1 MDGNR
6 EAGERC
12 VEVARA
18 ALAAGD
24 KERAL
29 RFLHKAQ
36 RLYPSPEVASLL
48 AQVASS
54 QAEKAGQAEGRG
66 GAAAG
71 AGAARNAEGAGE
83 GGRREGA
90 GAGPSSRAG
99 GEEGGADGSGTRQRS
114 RGQGSREAEVG
125 AVDERRWEAR
135 GGEAGGQIEENSQ
148 KSPCLSCSLLRNPA
162 FIRHASYPPPLF
174 SPARPSSSRPDSSA
188 PCTYERACPRT
199 QQGEGAPAT
208 AEQAQLVAR
217 ILRTSCYYEV
227 LDLPQTLPPSS
238 PPPPP
243 PLPHSFPP
251 PPSSP
256 SLSPLPPLLPRP
268 PSSPP
273 RSPPPHPPCSQQSEG
288 APATAEQAQL
298 VARILR
304 TSCYYEVLEL
314 PKGAAEDDVKKA
326 YRKLS
331 LKVHPDKNKAKGA
344 EEAFKVVSRAFKCLT
359 DADLRANYDRYG
371 HEDPQHLLRQRQ
383 QRQRQQYAGGF
394 GGGPRMYTS
403 FFDDDDFDPN
413 DIFNAFFGVHP
424 AHAQAFRAH
433 MHQQRMHQ
441 RHQQQHRR
449 QQQQEGQ
456 QGGATVNPIFLMQLL
471 PIILFLAYNLLPSP
485 EALYRLRR
493 DDVYSE
499 QHVTRVLSVP
509 YFVKT
514 EPDFATTYPAGSKD
528 RIKIENSVEADHRER
543 VETMCH
549 NERVQQAHFYKW
561 GQVQRAR
568 AMHMPNCEELK
579 RIRTLVYG

>member
-29 RFLHKAQ
+29 RFLQKAQ

-54 QAEKAGQAEGRG
+54 QAEKAGQAEGAG

-83 GGRREGA
+83 GGRRESA

-99 GEEGGADGSGTRQRS
+99 GEQGGADGSGTRQRS
-114 RGQGSREAEVG
+114 RGQGSRESE
-125 AVDERRWEAR
+125 
-135 GGEAGGQIEENSQ
+135 
-148 KSPCLSCSLLRNPA
+148 
-162 FIRHASYPPPLF
+162 
-174 SPARPSSSRPDSSA
+174 
-188 PCTYERACPRT
+188 
-199 QQGEGAPAT
+199 QGEGTPAT
-208 AEQAQLVAR
+208 AEQV
-217 ILRTSCYYEV
+217 
-227 LDLPQTLPPSS
+227 
-238 PPPPP
+238 
-243 PLPHSFPP
+243 
-251 PPSSP
+251 
-256 SLSPLPPLLPRP
+256 
-268 PSSPP
+268 
-273 RSPPPHPPCSQQSEG
+273 
-288 APATAEQAQL
+288 QL

-314 PKGAAEDDVKKA
+314 PKGAPEEDVKKA

-383 QRQRQQYAGGF
+383 QQRQRQAYAGGF

-413 DIFNAFFGVHP
+413 DIFNSFFGVHP

-456 QGGATVNPIFLMQLL
+456 GGVTVNPIFLMQLL

-485 EALYRLRR
+485 DPLYRLRR

-499 QHVTRVLSVP
+499 QQVTRMLSVS

-514 EPDFATTYPAGSKD
+514 EPDFGTSYPVGSKD